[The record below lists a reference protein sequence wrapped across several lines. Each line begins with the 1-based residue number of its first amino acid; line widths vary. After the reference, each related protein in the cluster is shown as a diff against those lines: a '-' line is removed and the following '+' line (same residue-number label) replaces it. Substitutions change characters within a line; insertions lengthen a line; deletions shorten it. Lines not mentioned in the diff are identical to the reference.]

1 MSAIA
6 AIGSRDTISAI
17 WLALTIQIELSA
29 EMPRSCAIYGSARLV
44 IELLSTDIDRPMV
57 MVATASR
64 RGSPGGM
71 PSG

>member
-6 AIGSRDTISAI
+6 ATGSSDTMSAI

-29 EMPRSCAIYGSARLV
+29 EMPRSCAIYGSARFV
-44 IELLSTDIDRPMV
+44 IELLSTDIIKPMV
-57 MVATASR
+57 MVVTASR
-64 RGSPGGM
+64 RGSPGGR